1 MLAFHPLTI
10 AGVERLTDE
19 AVAVT
24 FDVPA
29 ALRPA
34 YEFAAGQHVTLRLPS
49 GSDRRS
55 YSICA
60 PAGSGVLRVAIKRI
74 PAGMFSGR
82 EWRPGQLVEVLTP
95 TGRFTTGFAPGRARH
110 YGFVAAGSGI
120 TPVLS
125 LLATALEV
133 EPASRV
139 SLVYGNRTS
148 GSVMFLDELADLK
161 DRWPDRVHLVHVL
174 SREAGDAELL
184 NGRLDAGR
192 LERILSALVPVSGV
206 DEWFLCGPYG
216 VVTAAERVLA
226 SFGVPA
232 GTVHTELFHV
242 DDVTPA
248 TAAVR
253 EVDGAHEV
261 TVVQDGRA
269 STVTMTPD
277 ETVLDAALRVRPDL
291 PYACKGAVCSTCRAR
306 VVAGEVRMARNYALE
321 PEELAKGYVLTC
333 QSRPVTAQ
341 VTLDYDS

>member
-1 MLAFHPLTI
+1 MAAFHPLTV
-10 AGVERLTDE
+10 AAVERLTDE

-24 FDVPA
+24 LAVPP

-34 YEFAAGQHVTLRLPS
+34 YDFAAGQHVTLRLPS
-49 GSDRRS
+49 GQDRRS

-74 PAGMFSGR
+74 PAGTFSCR
-82 EWRPGQLVEVLTP
+82 DWRAGEVVEVLPP
-95 TGRFTTGFAPGRARH
+95 TGRFTTAFDPGRARH

-125 LLATALEV
+125 LLATALAV

-148 GSVMFLDELADLK
+148 TSVMFLDELADLK

-174 SREAGDAELL
+174 SRETGEAEVL

-192 LERILSALVPVSGV
+192 LQAILAALVPVSGV
-206 DEWFLCGPYG
+206 DEWFVCGPYG
-216 VVTAAERVLA
+216 VVTAAEGVLA
-226 SFGVPA
+226 SLGVPA
-232 GTVHTELFHV
+232 ASVHTELFHV
-242 DDVTPA
+242 AEPGVV
-248 TAAVR
+248 AVQP
-253 EVDGAHEV
+253 VAQGAHEV

-269 STVTMTPD
+269 STVATGPD

-306 VVAGEVRMARNYALE
+306 VVSGEVRMARNYSLE
-321 PEELAKGYVLTC
+321 PAEVAQGYVLTC
-333 QSRPVTAQ
+333 QSRPLTDRVT
-341 VTLDYDS
+341 VDYDA